1 MAEILTTDPDL
12 VRAALALTPVPWQE
26 AMRRAIRSTAE
37 LRSRLGLGPEVDE
50 SEAGDSGGDDSAS
63 GHLGGKM
70 ARAERYLARAERDFP
85 TFVPLEYLSRIRP
98 GDPRDP
104 LLAQVMAT
112 PAETVAV
119 EGFTADPV
127 GDNAAKVSAG
137 MLQKYHGRVLA
148 IPTGVCG
155 IHCRYCFRRE
165 FDYAGAA
172 HGLGVASSAPEAF
185 GSGDQAPHGGA
196 DAGAAI
202 STAIDDA
209 WRPMIERLADSPQ
222 VDEVILSGGDPLT
235 LSDAKLDRLIAA
247 IESVPHV
254 TRLRIHSRMPI
265 AIPQRVTPELV
276 ARLRTSRLACWVVIH
291 CNHPREID
299 AAVAKSLG
307 DLIDAGIP
315 VLNQAVLLAGV
326 NDDLETLEGLCRVCV
341 NLRVQ
346 PYYLHQLD
354 RVAGAAHFEVPVSRG
369 LELIEGLRRRLPGYA
384 VPTYVTEV
392 AGAASKVPN
401 VGP

>member
-1 MAEILTTDPDL
+1 LAEILTTDPDL

-37 LRSRLGLGPEVDE
+37 LRRRLGLGPETDD
-50 SEAGDSGGDDSAS
+50 SGGDDSGGDDSGGDDSAS
-63 GHLGGKM
+63 GLLG
-70 ARAERYLARAERDFP
+70 REIARAERDFS

-104 LLAQVMAT
+104 LLAQVMAS
-112 PAETVAV
+112 PVETIQV

-127 GDNAAKVSAG
+127 GDNAARVSAG

-165 FDYAGAA
+165 FDYAGSADDS
-172 HGLGVASSAPEAF
+172 GFASSTHAAI
-185 GSGDQAPHGGA
+185 GGGDQAPQAGA

-202 STAIDDA
+202 STGVDDA
-209 WRPMIERLADSPQ
+209 WRPMIERLADSPE

-254 TRLRIHSRMPI
+254 ARLRIHSRMPV

-276 ARLRTSRLACWVVIH
+276 ARLRSSRLACWVVIH

-299 AAVAKSLG
+299 AAVAKSVG

-326 NDDLETLEGLCRVCV
+326 NDDLGTLEGLCRTCV

-384 VPTYVTEV
+384 VPTYVTEI

>member
-12 VRAALALTPVPWQE
+12 VRAAFALTPVPWQE

-37 LRSRLGLGPEVDE
+37 LRLRLGLDPDGDD
-50 SEAGDSGGDDSAS
+50 SEAGASGEKASGGEASA
-63 GHLGGKM
+63 GGLFDGKI
-70 ARAERYLARAERDFP
+70 ARAERDFP

-112 PAETVAV
+112 PAESIPV

-127 GDNAAKVSAG
+127 GDNAARVSAG

-165 FDYAGAA
+165 FDYAGSA
-172 HGLGVASSAPEAF
+172 HTSELASSTPPGET
-185 GSGDQAPHGGA
+185 G
-196 DAGAAI
+196 
-202 STAIDDA
+202 IDDA
-209 WRPMIERLADSPQ
+209 WRPMIERLATSPQ

-235 LSDAKLDRLIAA
+235 LSDAKLDRLITA

-254 TRLRIHSRMPI
+254 TRLRIHSRMPV

-276 ARLRTSRLACWVVIH
+276 TRLRASRLACWVVIH
-291 CNHPREID
+291 CNHPHEID
-299 AAVAKSLG
+299 ATVAKSLG

-326 NDDLETLEGLCRVCV
+326 NDDLETLEALCRACV

-354 RVAGAAHFEVPVSRG
+354 RVAGSAHFEVPVRRG

-401 VGP
+401 IGP

>member
-1 MAEILTTDPDL
+1 LAEILTTDPDL

-37 LRSRLGLGPEVDE
+37 LRRRLGLGPETDD
-50 SEAGDSGGDDSAS
+50 SGGDDSGGDDSGGDDSGGDDSAS
-63 GHLGGKM
+63 GLLG
-70 ARAERYLARAERDFP
+70 REIARAERDFS

-104 LLAQVMAT
+104 LLAQVMAS
-112 PAETVAV
+112 PAETIAV

-127 GDNAAKVSAG
+127 GDNAARVSAG

-165 FDYAGAA
+165 FDYAGSADDS
-172 HGLGVASSAPEAF
+172 GFASSTHAAI
-185 GSGDQAPHGGA
+185 GGGDQAPQAGA

-202 STAIDDA
+202 STGVDDA
-209 WRPMIERLADSPQ
+209 WRPMIERLADSPE

-254 TRLRIHSRMPI
+254 ARLRIHSRMPV

-276 ARLRTSRLACWVVIH
+276 ARLRSSRLACWVVIH

-299 AAVAKSLG
+299 AAVAKS
-307 DLIDAGIP
+307 
-315 VLNQAVLLAGV
+315 VLLAGV
-326 NDDLETLEGLCRVCV
+326 NDDLETLEGLCRTCV

-384 VPTYVTEV
+384 VPTYVTEI

>member
-37 LRSRLGLGPEVDE
+37 LRRRLGLGPETDD
-50 SEAGDSGGDDSAS
+50 SDGADSGGADSGGDDSAS
-63 GHLGGKM
+63 GLLG
-70 ARAERYLARAERDFP
+70 REIARAERDFS

-112 PAETVAV
+112 PVETIPV

-127 GDNAAKVSAG
+127 GDNAARVSAG

-165 FDYAGAA
+165 FDYAG
-172 HGLGVASSAPEAF
+172 SA
-185 GSGDQAPHGGA
+185 
-196 DAGAAI
+196 
-202 STAIDDA
+202 DDA
-209 WRPMIERLADSPQ
+209 WRPMIERLADSPE

-254 TRLRIHSRMPI
+254 ARLRIHSRMPV

-276 ARLRTSRLACWVVIH
+276 ARLRSSRLACWVVIH

-299 AAVAKSLG
+299 AAVAKSVG

-326 NDDLETLEGLCRVCV
+326 NDDLETLEGLCRACV

-401 VGP
+401 VNP

>member
-1 MAEILTTDPDL
+1 LAEILTTDPDL

-37 LRSRLGLGPEVDE
+37 LRRRLGLGPETDD
-50 SEAGDSGGDDSAS
+50 SDGDDSGGDDSGGDDSAS
-63 GHLGGKM
+63 GLLG
-70 ARAERYLARAERDFP
+70 REIARAERDFS

-112 PAETVAV
+112 PVETIAV

-127 GDNAAKVSAG
+127 GDNAARVSAG

-165 FDYAGAA
+165 FDYAG
-172 HGLGVASSAPEAF
+172 SA
-185 GSGDQAPHGGA
+185 
-196 DAGAAI
+196 
-202 STAIDDA
+202 DDA
-209 WRPMIERLADSPQ
+209 WRPMIERLADSPE

-254 TRLRIHSRMPI
+254 ARLRIHSRMPV

-276 ARLRTSRLACWVVIH
+276 ARLRSSRLACWVVIH

-299 AAVAKSLG
+299 AAVAKSVG

-326 NDDLETLEGLCRVCV
+326 NDDLETLEGLCRACV

-401 VGP
+401 VNP

>member
-1 MAEILTTDPDL
+1 LAEILTTDPDL

-37 LRSRLGLGPEVDE
+37 LRRRLGLDPETD
-50 SEAGDSGGDDSAS
+50 DSGGDDSGGDDTAS
-63 GHLGGKM
+63 GLLG
-70 ARAERYLARAERDFP
+70 REIARAERDFS

-104 LLAQVMAT
+104 LLAQVMAS
-112 PAETVAV
+112 PAETIPV

-127 GDNAAKVSAG
+127 GDNAARVSAG

-165 FDYAGAA
+165 FDYAGS
-172 HGLGVASSAPEAF
+172 V
-185 GSGDQAPHGGA
+185 
-196 DAGAAI
+196 
-202 STAIDDA
+202 DDA
-209 WRPMIERLADSPQ
+209 WRPMIERLADSPE

-235 LSDAKLDRLIAA
+235 LSDAKLDRLITA

-254 TRLRIHSRMPI
+254 ARLRIHSRMPV

-276 ARLRTSRLACWVVIH
+276 ARLRSSRLACWVVIH

-299 AAVAKSLG
+299 AAVAKSVG

-326 NDDLETLEGLCRVCV
+326 NDDLETLEGLCRTCV

-369 LELIEGLRRRLPGYA
+369 LELIEGLRSRLPGYA
-384 VPTYVTEV
+384 VPMYVTEV
-392 AGAASKVPN
+392 AGATSKVPN

>member
-1 MAEILTTDPDL
+1 LAEILTTDPDL

-37 LRSRLGLGPEVDE
+37 LRRRLGLGPETDD
-50 SEAGDSGGDDSAS
+50 SGGDDSGGDDSAS
-63 GHLGGKM
+63 GLLG
-70 ARAERYLARAERDFP
+70 REIARAERDFS
-85 TFVPLEYLSRIRP
+85 TFVPQEYLSRIRP

-104 LLAQVMAT
+104 LLAQVMAS
-112 PAETVAV
+112 PVETIAV

-127 GDNAAKVSAG
+127 GDNAARVSAG

-165 FDYAGAA
+165 FDYAG
-172 HGLGVASSAPEAF
+172 SA
-185 GSGDQAPHGGA
+185 
-196 DAGAAI
+196 
-202 STAIDDA
+202 DDA
-209 WRPMIERLADSPQ
+209 WRPMIERLADSPE

-254 TRLRIHSRMPI
+254 ARLRIHSRMPV

-276 ARLRTSRLACWVVIH
+276 ARLRSSRLACWVVIH

-299 AAVAKSLG
+299 AAVAKSVG

-326 NDDLETLEGLCRVCV
+326 NDDLETLEGLCRACV

-384 VPTYVTEV
+384 VPTYATEV

-401 VGP
+401 VNP